1 MTNNQEEPARLSEA
15 ASEDKALLERASAP
29 TLRDLRQAAGELLA
43 LCRPSSNTTFNGG
56 EPGERAYAT
65 PRHL

>member
-1 MTNNQEEPARLSEA
+1 MTSNQENPARIGEA
-15 ASEDKALLERASAP
+15 APEDSTLLERASAP

-43 LCRPSSNTTFNGG
+43 LSAPSSNTTSNGG